1 MQLLGPFEGFLS
13 MTASRDDKST
23 AQAQAPKEAQ
33 VRSRV
38 ADFLALLKLRL
49 NLMVLAV
56 AGAGYFMASQ
66 STANAPIDPASL
78 TGFLLGLLLVAGASA
93 VLNQVLEREL
103 DARMPRT
110 WDRPLPRG
118 RVRPGE
124 GLAFCLAVAA
134 TGTAVI
140 FLSVGWPAALLA
152 LATLAVYNF
161 AYTPLKTR
169 TALSTLVGAIPGAMP
184 PVIGWVAAAGIIE
197 SGALALFAI
206 MFVWQLVHV
215 PAVGWI
221 YRDQY
226 AAAGMKM
233 LGADDPTGKRAAIQ
247 VALASL
253 ILIPTSLLP
262 SLGGMGAMAGP
273 AYPAFALCLGVL
285 LLAVAGVMAVKRTR
299 AAARN
304 LFIATLVY
312 LPVLLTFLAVS
323 WV

>member
-1 MQLLGPFEGFLS
+1 
-13 MTASRDDKST
+13 MTASSDDKST
-23 AQAQAPKEAQ
+23 AQAPAQAQKEAQ

-56 AGAGYFMASQ
+56 AGAGYFMAWN
-66 STANAPIDPASL
+66 STAPIDPARL
-78 TGFLLGLLLVAGASA
+78 VGFLLGLLLVAGASA

-134 TGTAVI
+134 TGTAMI

-169 TALSTLVGAIPGAMP
+169 TALNILVGAVPGAMP
-184 PVIGWVAAAGIIE
+184 PVIGWVAAAGSIE

-233 LGADDPTGKRAAIQ
+233 LGADDPTGKRTAIQ

-262 SLGGMGAMAGP
+262 GLGGMAGP
-273 AYPAFALCLGVL
+273 VYPAVAIGLGVL

-299 AAARN
+299 AAART
-304 LFIATLVY
+304 LFIATLIY

>member
-1 MQLLGPFEGFLS
+1 
-13 MTASRDDKST
+13 MTASSDDKST
-23 AQAQAPKEAQ
+23 AQAQAQKEAQ

-56 AGAGYFMASQ
+56 AGAGYYMASH
-66 STANAPIDPASL
+66 STATVPIDPARL
-78 TGFLLGLLLVAGASA
+78 AGFLLGLLLVAGASA

-124 GLAFCLAVAA
+124 GLVFCLAVAA

-169 TALSTLVGAIPGAMP
+169 SVLSTLVGAIPGAMP
-184 PVIGWVAAAGIIE
+184 PVIGWVAAAGSIE

-233 LGADDPTGKRAAIQ
+233 LGTDDPTGKHAALQ

-273 AYPAFALCLGVL
+273 AYPAVALGLGVL